1 MKRSANSTRVLL
13 GLACVALAFS
23 IDQLSKF
30 VIVEIVMQPPRDI
43 YITGFLNIVL
53 SYNTGISFGILSG
66 YFSDSP
72 TSLSF
77 LTSVVV
83 GFLFVWMLYAKTN
96 GHTMALGL
104 ITGGAI
110 GNIYDRMR
118 QGAVTDFIDLHLGA
132 WHWPTFNT
140 ADIAIVVGA
149 AILIAD
155 SFHSAPRQPA
165 G

>member
-1 MKRSANSTRVLL
+1 MKRSGNVSRILL
-13 GLACVALAFS
+13 AFACVILAFS

-30 VIVEIVMQPPRDI
+30 AIVNIVMQPPKPI
-43 YITGFLNIVL
+43 YVTSFLNIVL
-53 SYNTGISFGILSG
+53 SYNTGISFGIMSN
-66 YFSDSP
+66 YFEGSP
-72 TSLSF
+72 MALSF

-83 GFLFVWMLYAKTN
+83 GFLFVWMLYIKNYVHA
-96 GHTMALGL
+96 MALGL
-104 ITGGAI
+104 MAGGAS

-118 QGAVTDFIDLHLGA
+118 QGAVTDFIDLHLGS

-155 SFHSAPRQPA
+155 SLRSAPAQPA
-165 G
+165 R

>member
-1 MKRSANSTRVLL
+1 MKRSINLTRVLL
-13 GLACVALAFS
+13 GLACAALAFS
-23 IDQLSKF
+23 TDQLSKF
-30 VIVEIVMQPPRDI
+30 VVVEFIMQPPRDI
-43 YITGFLNIVL
+43 YITEFLNIVL

-66 YFSDSP
+66 YFSSSP
-72 TSLSF
+72 SSLSF
-77 LTSVVV
+77 LTSLVV
-83 GFLFVWMLYAKTN
+83 GFLFVWMLYARTI

-104 ITGGAI
+104 ITGGAS

-155 SFHSAPRQPA
+155 SFRSKPGQPA

>member
-13 GLACVALAFS
+13 GLACVAFAFS
-23 IDQLSKF
+23 IDQLSKLA
-30 VIVEIVMQPPRDI
+30 VVEIIMQPPRDI
-43 YITGFLNIVL
+43 YITAFLNIVL

-66 YFSDSP
+66 YFSSSP
-72 TSLSF
+72 SSLSF
-77 LTSVVV
+77 LTSLVV

-104 ITGGAI
+104 ITGGAS

-118 QGAVTDFIDLHLGA
+118 QGAVTDFIDFHLGA

-155 SFHSAPRQPA
+155 SFRSAPGRPA

>member
-1 MKRSANSTRVLL
+1 
-13 GLACVALAFS
+13 
-23 IDQLSKF
+23 
-30 VIVEIVMQPPRDI
+30 
-43 YITGFLNIVL
+43 
-53 SYNTGISFGILSG
+53 
-66 YFSDSP
+66 
-72 TSLSF
+72 
-77 LTSVVV
+77 
-83 GFLFVWMLYAKTN
+83 
-96 GHTMALGL
+96 MALGL
-104 ITGGAI
+104 IAGGAI

>member
-1 MKRSANSTRVLL
+1 MKRSTNLTRVLL

-30 VIVEIVMQPPRDI
+30 VIVEFIMQPPREI
-43 YITGFLNIVL
+43 YITEFLNIVL

-66 YFSDSP
+66 YSSSAP
-72 TSLSF
+72 ASLSF

-104 ITGGAI
+104 ITGGAS

-140 ADIAIVVGA
+140 ADVAIVLGA

-155 SFHSAPRQPA
+155 SFRSKPGQPA

>member
-23 IDQLSKF
+23 IDQLCKF

-43 YITGFLNIVL
+43 YITGFFNIVL

-66 YFSDSP
+66 YFSSSP
-72 TSLSF
+72 SSLSF

-83 GFLFVWMLYAKTN
+83 GFLFVWMLYAKTS
-96 GHTMALGL
+96 GHAIALGL
-104 ITGGAI
+104 IAGGAS

-132 WHWPTFNT
+132 WHWPTFNI

-155 SFHSAPRQPA
+155 SFRSAPGRPA